1 MTRLLTVNVLLASWL
16 AVTLAVGAGVTQDA
30 GDPPPVTPTAQA
42 GQTAE
47 EGAVPLAAPSDP
59 FQRCALRV
67 LAGEFGQV
75 EAWKLEA
82 YRRGLEAGVTVAPG
96 RAMVT
101 WYGPPERSARVDQY
115 GQPCGPHTCA
125 NQELPRRTV
134 VWIENPCGLRIVLDN
149 DRSPGHPQG
158 KAYPAARRRGYVTWF
173 DCWGRKS
180 FGTHGSRYAVLDN
193 AGGKG

>member
-16 AVTLAVGAGVTQDA
+16 AVTLAVGEAVSKPAAEAVSLPPSPPTTPGVVA
-30 GDPPPVTPTAQA
+30 PSPPPRAD
-42 GQTAE
+42 
-47 EGAVPLAAPSDP
+47 PL
-59 FQRCALRV
+59 QRCAQRA
-67 LAGEFGQV
+67 LAGEWGPLQPWQ
-75 EAWKLEA
+75 ERA
-82 YRRGLEAGVTVAPG
+82 YRKVVEEGITVAPG

-173 DCWGRKS
+173 DCWSRKS

>member
-1 MTRLLTVNVLLASWL
+1 MTRLLTINLLLASWL
-16 AVTLAVGAGVTQDA
+16 AITLALGESVSLPAAET
-30 GDPPPVTPTAQA
+30 PPPSSPPTTP
-42 GQTAE
+42 G
-47 EGAVPLAAPSDP
+47 VVAPSPPPPADP
-59 FQRCALRV
+59 LQRCAQRA
-67 LAGEFGQV
+67 LAGEWGPLQPWQ
-75 EAWKLEA
+75 EAA
-82 YRRGLEAGVTVAPG
+82 YRKVVEEGITVAPG

-101 WYGPPERSARVDQY
+101 WYGPPERAARVDQY